1 MRHKKKRT
9 LELSTGV
16 QRKDNV
22 IRTLLTNLI
31 THGEMITTPKRA
43 KVLKAQADSFF
54 ARLVKLSMKYDEAD
68 ARRESIRIVK
78 SVLYTEVAGKR
89 AIDEFLPRYLEEKRT
104 TGFVTDNKLGP
115 RPGDAAERT
124 LVRLV

>member
-22 IRTLLTNLI
+22 IRTLLTNFI

-43 KVLKAQADSFF
+43 KVLKAQADGFF
-54 ARLVKLSMKYDEAD
+54 ARLVKISTKYDKAQ
-68 ARRESIRIVK
+68 AKRESIRIVK
-78 SVLYTEVAGKR
+78 DILYTDVAGKKV
-89 AIDEFLPRYLEEKRT
+89 IYEFLPRYLEEKRT
-104 TGFVTDNKLGP
+104 TGFVTDHKLGF
-115 RPGDAAERT
+115 RPGDASEKILLK
-124 LVRLV
+124 LV